1 MNQLKSLCIMESP
14 WKSYHQGKELG
25 AGAVGLVTLA
35 VHKTTKEKVA
45 MKQIDL
51 VESEDLMDLILL
63 EIEVMKKL
71 KHQNLV
77 NFVEAYMDGDELF
90 IAMEYMEGGDLT
102 DLVLTVEV
110 PERVIARFCKEL
122 VSGIQHLHSNGLIH
136 RDLKSDNLLLG
147 MEGQVKITDFGFAS
161 KIQAGEKRITM
172 AGTPYWMAPEIVNQ
186 QAYDAKVDIWSM
198 GIMALEMKDGEPP
211 YMGTDPIRAIWLIA
225 QHGKPDIHG
234 EEKLSREFKDFLDR
248 CLEVDVDA
256 RWTAEQLLSHPFLKT
271 AAPNKEILPLIET
284 TKKQK
289 ASD

>member
-77 NFVEAYMDGDELF
+77 NFVEAYMDRDELF

-186 QAYDAKVDIWSM
+186 QA
-198 GIMALEMKDGEPP
+198 G
-211 YMGTDPIRAIWLIA
+211 RA
-225 QHGKPDIHG
+225 GRRT
-234 EEKLSREFKDFLDR
+234 SRG
-248 CLEVDVDA
+248 
-256 RWTAEQLLSHPFLKT
+256 
-271 AAPNKEILPLIET
+271 
-284 TKKQK
+284 
-289 ASD
+289 

>member
-77 NFVEAYMDGDELF
+77 NFVEAYMDRDELF

>member
-1 MNQLKSLCIMESP
+1 MNQLKSLCTMESP

-289 ASD
+289 SSD